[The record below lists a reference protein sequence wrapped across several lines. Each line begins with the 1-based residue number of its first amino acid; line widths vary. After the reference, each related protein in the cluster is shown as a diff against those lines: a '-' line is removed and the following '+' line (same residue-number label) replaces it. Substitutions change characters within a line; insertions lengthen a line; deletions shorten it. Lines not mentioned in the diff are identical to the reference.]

1 MQYDRMQSTA
11 KCNPLRSEGGR
22 TVPVV
27 AGMEA
32 SVLGKKRV
40 ITTTEGAEAI
50 GRRLAEFR
58 KARGI
63 TQVEL
68 AERLGVSQAVISQWE
83 KGRRLLHG
91 ELIATFAELLRVSA
105 DELLGVKQSK
115 SRKPAA
121 PIIPAVD
128 KGLARKFAL
137 LQSLSRRDRETVSR
151 TIDALVA
158 ARAHA
163 RGHAA

>member
-11 KCNPLRSEGGR
+11 KCNPLEGESGR

-40 ITTTEGAEAI
+40 ITTAEGALAI

-91 ELIATFAELLRVSA
+91 ELIATFAEILRVSA
-105 DELLGVKQSK
+105 DELLGVRHGK
-115 SRKPAA
+115 SRRPPS

-158 ARAHA
+158 ARHGG
-163 RGHAA
+163 RAA